1 MLHHPIPSRILS
13 SDKIP
18 LALIPRGGL
27 FLDVQESLWMRLDTP
42 SADGW
47 EFLPA
52 VSITGGKL
60 SNFRDTDLVRPASGA
75 FVGFVAG
82 SADLI

>member
-1 MLHHPIPSRILS
+1 
-13 SDKIP
+13 
-18 LALIPRGGL
+18 
-27 FLDVQESLWMRLDTP
+27 MRLDTP

-52 VSITGGKL
+52 VSISGAKL

-75 FVGFVAG
+75 YVGFVAG
-82 SADLI
+82 SADRL